1 MSNDII
7 DTIVRGNGPGRGGIG
22 FVGADVPVDLLI
34 ASGRP
39 FGHLPWHAGPTPWA
53 DRWLEG
59 GFPFWARSILESW
72 HEGRFDELSAVVFSR
87 SDDASQRLYYYVREL
102 QGRGQLRG
110 PAPRV
115 FDCALIPRESSC
127 AHTVAAIREL
137 ATGLDVADL
146 EAAVVRGNLLRA
158 ALLRVQQ
165 GRRGDGAHHERLGR
179 AALFSDASA
188 WIESIP
194 EPAGAAGLPALVLAG
209 SVPPDD
215 RLHRAVEG
223 SGACVTLELHVH
235 ALARLGPPVDIDGAD
250 PAVAIARH
258 LIANAISPRSFI
270 DRAAALVTAVRRAN
284 ARGVVLWLTREEE
297 ALAWHVPAQRRAL
310 EAAGIAALIM
320 TARDWRAED
329 GAVEEINAFC
339 RSIAA

>member
-1 MSNDII
+1 ML
-7 DTIVRGNGPGRGGIG
+7 
-22 FVGADVPVDLLI
+22 GAG
-34 ASGRP
+34 AS
-39 FGHLPWHAGPTPWA
+39 WTDA

-102 QGRGQLRG
+102 QGRGHLRG

-127 AHTVAAIREL
+127 AHTVAAVREL

-194 EPAGAAGLPALVLAG
+194 EPAGAA
-209 SVPPDD
+209 
-215 RLHRAVEG
+215 
-223 SGACVTLELHVH
+223 
-235 ALARLGPPVDIDGAD
+235 
-250 PAVAIARH
+250 
-258 LIANAISPRSFI
+258 
-270 DRAAALVTAVRRAN
+270 
-284 ARGVVLWLTREEE
+284 
-297 ALAWHVPAQRRAL
+297 
-310 EAAGIAALIM
+310 
-320 TARDWRAED
+320 
-329 GAVEEINAFC
+329 
-339 RSIAA
+339 